1 MNSYKFETMNRACLS
16 KNTTELASSTKL
28 NLHEQKQH
36 ASSIRPI
43 KNNFIR
49 MKKGLLILTVVLMI
63 PLIRLTAQ
71 NPNLEKFSTYKIGFF
86 TKKLNLTSQ
95 EAEKFWPVYNDYQKQ
110 KNLIQRE
117 KVLLMRD
124 FNQNESLLDDSQL
137 TVIGEKLIKYISDES
152 SLAVTFHKK
161 LKEVLPPAKV
171 IRYYQAENQYKVQL
185 LNELQGN
192 RQRMGNQGPDL

>member
-1 MNSYKFETMNRACLS
+1 MKSVTSMNSYKFETMNRACLA
-16 KNTTELASSTKL
+16 KKI

-36 ASSIRPI
+36 ASPIRPI
-43 KNNFIR
+43 KNNFVR
-49 MKKGLLILTVVLMI
+49 VKKGLLILTVVLMV